1 MSFIK
6 KYYPIL
12 LESLL
17 FVCLLSLF
25 EYVMYYIILAP
36 DNKKMIQDKVDKDV
50 KKSLDFDIN
59 TLNLNNSDELTKQ
72 LEKHPLLA
80 KMALD
85 YIQNSESPDFKNTG
99 YRYYLQ
105 QLDEL
110 MQTENKVRLYGVT
123 ILIFILFLLL
133 FIFILYGRYIIK
145 VPFNME
151 QIAASISITFILIVC
166 MQLYFIYI
174 VTPKLKMV
182 NDKSIQKALYAFML
196 GKPLEL
202 PKDPQN

>member
-25 EYVMYYIILAP
+25 EYIMYYIILAP
-36 DNKKMIQDKVDKDV
+36 DNKKIIQAKVDTDV
-50 KKSLDFDIN
+50 KKSLNFDIN
-59 TLNLNNSDELTKQ
+59 TLNVNNSEELTKQ
-72 LEKHPLLA
+72 LEKNPLLA

-105 QLDEL
+105 QLDEA
-110 MQTENKVRLYGVT
+110 MQTENKVRRYGVT
-123 ILIFILFLLL
+123 ILIIILFMLL
-133 FIFILYGRYIIK
+133 FIFVLYGRYIIK
-145 VPFNME
+145 VPFNMK

-166 MQLYFIYI
+166 MQLYFVYI
-174 VTPKLKMV
+174 VTPKFKMV

-202 PKDPQN
+202 PKNPEN